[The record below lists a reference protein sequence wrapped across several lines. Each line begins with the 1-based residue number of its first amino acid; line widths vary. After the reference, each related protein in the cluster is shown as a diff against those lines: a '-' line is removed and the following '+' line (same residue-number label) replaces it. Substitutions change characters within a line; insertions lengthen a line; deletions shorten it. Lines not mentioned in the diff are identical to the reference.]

1 MLNYGIQLV
10 RFLVENKHTLA
21 TINSIAYHLNEP
33 VESDVQE
40 LEKLGL
46 VVEQLAA
53 LVVRSPYDDLSALH
67 KSRKMMAHLRL
78 RELADERGVTMSQ
91 LRKQSGLSR
100 SQFHRYWHNQVKRPA
115 PAMLSRLAT
124 LLDVDPAELLL
135 GPEEEADRD

>member
-1 MLNYGIQLV
+1 M
-10 RFLVENKHTLA
+10 
-21 TINSIAYHLNEP
+21 TIDSIAYHLNEP

-46 VVEQLAA
+46 VVEQLAD

-67 KSRKMMAHLRL
+67 KSSKMMAHLRI
-78 RELADERGVTMSQ
+78 RELADERGMTMSQ

-100 SQFHRYWHNQVKRPA
+100 SQLRRYWHNQVKRPA

-124 LLDVDPAELLL
+124 LLDVDPAELLFE
-135 GPEEEADRD
+135 PEEEADRD

>member
-46 VVEQLAA
+46 VVEHLAA
-53 LVVRSPYDDLSALH
+53 LVVRSPYDDPP
-67 KSRKMMAHLRL
+67 
-78 RELADERGVTMSQ
+78 
-91 LRKQSGLSR
+91 
-100 SQFHRYWHNQVKRPA
+100 W
-115 PAMLSRLAT
+115 
-124 LLDVDPAELLL
+124 LLTTQ
-135 GPEEEADRD
+135 

>member
-1 MLNYGIQLV
+1 MIV
-10 RFLVENKHTLA
+10 
-21 TINSIAYHLNEP
+21 
-33 VESDVQE
+33 
-40 LEKLGL
+40 
-46 VVEQLAA
+46 
-53 LVVRSPYDDLSALH
+53 
-67 KSRKMMAHLRL
+67 HLRL

>member
-21 TINSIAYHLNEP
+21 TIDSIAYHLNEP

-53 LVVRSPYDDLSALH
+53 LVVRSPYDDLSAAAH
-67 KSRKMMAHLRL
+67 HTINQVVDHSRIIKSKSR
-78 RELADERGVTMSQ
+78 
-91 LRKQSGLSR
+91 QSGIWGMESR
-100 SQFHRYWHNQVKRPA
+100 WDESSPTRAEHVYISSGSKRTIPI
-115 PAMLSRLAT
+115 
-124 LLDVDPAELLL
+124 V
-135 GPEEEADRD
+135 